1 MQVAQIVPPDCNL
14 QRTLMD
20 VDGLEPER
28 RHQSLVESSAS
39 QSQYLGIKGQQTNV
53 LIKTNSE
60 NKESTLTF

>member
-20 VDGLEPER
+20 VDGLDPER

-53 LIKTNSE
+53 SRSIAKPRFGE
-60 NKESTLTF
+60 G